1 MDYSQSFYHGIVYAC
16 LRAIHKDELLNNFVV
31 YNPEEI
37 YNFLNA
43 NPEISLCHCANLDA
57 TLNDSQK
64 GLPAILSKLDAIV
77 NNSEHG
83 LAAINQNVD
92 GVKSLINDPNEGLGV
107 AISSLDN
114 ITSALN
120 DSGSGLDALSD
131 SVTGIANSLATIGPD
146 VESIKTEVL
155 STDHGLSVIKNIDS
169 EVDTLLKAED
179 KGIVAIANDVG
190 NIKTA
195 ISSDTY
201 GLSKLAALCSAI
213 DQYLK
218 SATEGLPKSIAD
230 IDNTCKKVELV
241 LETVKAG
248 NKVTGELK
256 NSVSSYNETI
266 AAEFATRVTSIYAA
280 FQEQIQGWNVKIEQ
294 NILKWTN
301 KSEEAE
307 ALRLSLSQVLDQLN
321 ERVSAL
327 RSSLSILGD
336 INVSAS
342 KYATWVASASA
353 MSELLGELTA
363 AVGQMRDNVQCI
375 MEVHKSLVKT
385 SDTANIINA
394 VNTAANLAAAGGKI
408 SEAATQASR
417 LKMDK
422 EDKW

>member
-1 MDYSQSFYHGIVYAC
+1 MDYSQQFYHGIVRSC
-16 LRAIHKDELLNNFVV
+16 LRALHLDSMLNSYII

-37 YNFLNA
+37 YNFLHD
-43 NPEISLCHCANLDA
+43 NPEVSLCHCANIGTMLSDPE
-57 TLNDSQK
+57 K
-64 GLPAILSKLDAIV
+64 GLPAILSKLSTITDDPEV
-77 NNSEHG
+77 N
-83 LAAINQNVD
+83 LKA
-92 GVKSLINDPNEGLGV
+92 VKDSVESVKEILNDPNEGL
-107 AISSLDN
+107 AI
-114 ITSALN
+114 IEQTVN
-120 DSGSGLDALSD
+120 DVKGAINDGESGLDAIVD
-131 SVTGIANSLATIGPD
+131 AVNANSGVLKTIDETTKDVQNVVKSEVSGLGVIENHVVNIENAINSEESGLAKIKEDTHD
-146 VESIKTEVL
+146 VVEAL
-155 STDHGLSVIKNIDS
+155 ASTDYGLQQIKNVCNS
-169 EVDTLLKAED
+169 
-179 KGIVAIANDVG
+179 
-190 NIKTA
+190 
-195 ISSDTY
+195 ISD
-201 GLSKLAALCSAI
+201 
-213 DQYLK
+213 YLT
-218 SATEGLPKSIAD
+218 SSTTGLPKTLTD
-230 IDNTCKKVELV
+230 INLNYQQLQSLLNLV
-241 LETVKAG
+241 QAG
-248 NKVTGELK
+248 NKMTGDLK
-256 NSVSSYNETI
+256 NAVELYKDNTAS
-266 AAEFATRVTSIYAA
+266 EFVTKITGIYAA

-363 AVGQMRDNVQCI
+363 AVSQMRDNVQCI

-394 VNTAANLAAAGGKI
+394 VNTAANLAAAGSQI